1 MSSNDPL
8 IGKQLGDYKIIG
20 LLGQGGMARVYRGFD
35 SNLDRYAAV
44 KVFDTQVVAQDDLD
58 EYRARFQRE
67 ARSIGRLRHPNIVGV
82 YQFGQVDHLHYMAMV
97 FIEGRDLRY
106 ILKEHNSHKTRMSF
120 IDILRIISDVASAL
134 DHAHH
139 EGVIHRDIKPSN
151 IMITANGHA
160 TLTDF
165 GLALSIPEGTI
176 GTTFGSVHYIAP
188 EQAVSSAQAV
198 PQSDLYSLGVVLY
211 EMLTGRVPFD
221 DQSAMSVALKHL
233 SDPPPLPS
241 RINPEITPEI
251 ENMVLRSLDKEPQKR
266 YQTGMAFVQALETA
280 FGMTDE
286 DEVTRKLMALPDWA
300 LNPELAMF
308 KSARAVS
315 DSNPSSPSVKT
326 ATPPFGTG
334 SEKTISEKSAPPGIR
349 TRTVNKRYLGMGIGA
364 ALLLMIVGGL
374 LIFSG
379 LNPAN
384 SDGENTP
391 TALGATSTSVAQL
404 GEPITTM
411 TDTPDA
417 TSTDVPVTPTS
428 VSETSTDRPL
438 TETSTPTTLVV
449 AVGVTDEPTNTP
461 RPVTVTQ
468 RVTAT
473 PRLTATVEAT
483 ETSEVTPEIAPA
495 SDNAQVQLVYDDRS
509 LLLLN
514 RSDETVDVSDLIFTQ
529 VTAEGRELNF
539 RSNSWDGSALPDALP
554 PGDCFEIWSNVST
567 SMPKPDSC
575 GTRHAFFQATS
586 VQRLFWISDIPT
598 ATFEVRRG
606 DQVLAECEISAGE
619 CLVDVRDEL

>member
-35 SNLDRYAAV
+35 DKLERYAAV

-106 ILKEHNSHKTRMSF
+106 ILKEHNAHKTRMSF
-120 IDILRIISDVASAL
+120 IDILRIVSDVASAL

-139 EGVIHRDIKPSN
+139 EGVIHRDVKPSN
-151 IMITANGHA
+151 IMITADGHA

-241 RINPEITPEI
+241 RLNPEITPEI
-251 ENMVLRSLDKEPQKR
+251 ENMVLRALDKEPQKR

-300 LNPELAMF
+300 LNPDLAMF
-308 KSARAVS
+308 KSARSVS

-334 SEKTISEKSAPPGIR
+334 TEKTISEKSAPAGIR
-349 TRTVNKRYLGMGIGA
+349 ARSINNRYVGIGISA
-364 ALLLMIVGGL
+364 ALLLMVAGGL
-374 LIFSG
+374 LIFSS

-384 SDGENTP
+384 SDDNNTP
-391 TALGATSTSVAQL
+391 TALVTTATSVAQL
-404 GEPITTM
+404 GVPITRTPGV
-411 TDTPDA
+411 TSTHTTAPDTP
-417 TSTDVPVTPTS
+417 TPISETPT
-428 VSETSTDRPL
+428 TRPS
-438 TETSTPTTLVV
+438 TETSTPSTLAA
-449 AVGVTDEPTNTP
+449 AVDQTATASPTAA
-461 RPVTVTQ
+461 R
-468 RVTAT
+468 RVTSTLT
-473 PRLTATVEAT
+473 PQTT
-483 ETSEVTPEIAPA
+483 EVLP
-495 SDNAQVQLVYDDRS
+495 DNAQVQLVYDDRS
-509 LLLLN
+509 LMLLN
-514 RSDETVDVSDLIFTQ
+514 RSDEPVDVSDLIFVQ
-529 VTAEGRELNF
+529 ITAQGRELNF
-539 RSNSWDGSALPDALP
+539 RSNSWDGSAPPSALP
-554 PGDCFEIWSNVST
+554 PGDCFEIWSSAST
-567 SMPKPDSC
+567 NLSPPDSC
-575 GTRHAFFQATS
+575 STRHAYFQANS
-586 VQRLFWISDIPT
+586 VQRLFWISDVST

-606 DQVLAECEISAGE
+606 SQVLAKCEISAGE
-619 CLVDVRDEL
+619 CLVDVRVE

>member
-8 IGKQLGDYKIIG
+8 IGKQLGDYKIVG
-20 LLGQGGMARVYRGFD
+20 VLGQGGMARVYRGFD
-35 SNLDRYAAV
+35 EKLERFAAV

-82 YQFGQVDHLHYMAMV
+82 YQFGQADHLHYMAMV

-106 ILKEHNSHKTRMSF
+106 ILKEHAAHKTRMSF

-139 EGVIHRDIKPSN
+139 EGVIHRDVKPSN
-151 IMITANGHA
+151 IMVTANGHA

-211 EMLTGRVPFD
+211 EMLTGKVPFD

-233 SDPPPLPS
+233 SDPPPPPS
-241 RINPEITPEI
+241 RLNPEITPEI
-251 ENMVLRSLDKEPQKR
+251 ESMVLRALDKDPQKR

-300 LNPELAMF
+300 LNPDLAMF
-308 KSARAVS
+308 KSARS
-315 DSNPSSPSVKT
+315 TPDSQPSSPSAKT
-326 ATPPFGTG
+326 ATPIST
-334 SEKTISEKSAPPGIR
+334 EKTISEKSAPAGIR
-349 TRTVNKRYLGMGIGA
+349 ARSINMRYISIGVA
-364 ALLLMIVGGL
+364 AAFLLMAAGAL
-374 LIFSG
+374 LIFNS

-384 SDGENTP
+384 SAGENNIP
-391 TALGATSTSVAQL
+391 TAPVTASASVAQAADL
-404 GEPITTM
+404 VASVTL
-411 TDTPDA
+411 TPR
-417 TSTDVPVTPTS
+417 PPT
-428 VSETSTDRPL
+428 ETSHPSTRIAAASTTGTATPPP
-438 TETSTPTTLVV
+438 TATRRATSTPTT
-449 AVGVTDEPTNTP
+449 
-461 RPVTVTQ
+461 
-468 RVTAT
+468 
-473 PRLTATVEAT
+473 
-483 ETSEVTPEIAPA
+483 APA
-495 SDNAQVQLVYDDRS
+495 TTAAALVASNDAAVVLIYDNRS
-509 LLLLN
+509 LVLLN
-514 RSDETVDVSDLIFTQ
+514 RSNESVDVSDLVFEQ
-529 VTAEGRELNF
+529 VTAQGRKLTFN
-539 RSNSWDGSALPDALP
+539 SNSWDGSAPPSALP
-554 PGDCFEIWSNVST
+554 AGDCYEIWTSDST
-567 SMPKPDSC
+567 TMPKPEGC
-575 GTRHAFFQATS
+575 GTRHAFFQTTS
-586 VQRLFWISDIPT
+586 TQRLFWISSVPT

-606 DQVLAECEISAGE
+606 NQVLAECSISAGE
-619 CLVDVRDEL
+619 CFLDIKAES